1 MKRALPF
8 LVAIALAVP
17 GAFVPVT
24 ILPVVILAPMAA
36 TLWAVWRFPLELER
50 SRFACGVCGF
60 RQELRT
66 APSGGGMVV
75 HRCCGSGKH
84 VA

>member
-1 MKRALPF
+1 MKRILPF
-8 LVAIALAVP
+8 LAAIALAVP

-36 TLWAVWRFPLELER
+36 TLWAVWRYPLELER

-60 RQELRT
+60 RQELGN
-66 APSGGGMVV
+66 APSRGAMVV
-75 HRCCGSGKH
+75 HRCCGPEKGR
-84 VA
+84 